1 MLKGKTVLITGS
13 NRGIGYSIL
22 ETFSKNGANIIACLR
37 KPNNKLENEFNNIS
51 KKYNNDIKIFCF
63 DLNNENEVLKGSQ
76 EILNLNQNIDV
87 LVNNA
92 GINNVALF
100 QMTPIKKI
108 REVFEINLFSHM
120 ILTQKIIKNM
130 IKNKKGSIINI
141 SSNAATECDVGR
153 SAYASSK
160 SALISFTKVLSKEL
174 GPYNIRTNAI
184 APGLTNTNMMDK
196 DISKKI
202 IEETIKKIPLKRP
215 GTPEEISNVALFLA
229 SDLSS
234 YINGETIYVTGGY

>member
-22 ETFSKNGANIIACLR
+22 ETFSKNGANIIACSR
-37 KPNNKLENEFNNIS
+37 KPNTKLENEFKNIS
-51 KKYNNDIKIFCF
+51 KKYNNDIKIFYF
-63 DLNNENEVLKGSQ
+63 DLNNENEVLKNSQ

-120 ILTQKIIKNM
+120 VLTQKIIKNM
-130 IKNKKGSIINI
+130 IKNKRGSIINI

-160 SALISFTKVLSKEL
+160 SALISFTKVLSREL

-184 APGLTNTNMMDK
+184 APGLTDK
-196 DISKKI
+196 PKKI
-202 IEETIKKIPLKRP
+202 IEETNKKIPLKRP